1 MPLQVLGQGLG
12 DILAG
17 LEQPRPHRL
26 RQDAQITRKS
36 PRHKAHMP
44 ALCRLPQAHRRR
56 HLLRARQALGRDEG
70 IVAGVEQQ
78 GRDAQAGQAW
88 QGTGAAPV
96 IGRVGKAMQG
106 RQTCLA
112 CDMWLQAMETID
124 RRRLALLGPRCVR
137 ADIAAVP

>member
-1 MPLQVLGQGLG
+1 MPVQVLGQGLG

-44 ALCRLPQAHRRR
+44 ALCRLPQRDPVAA
-56 HLLRARQALGRDEG
+56 RAWQAGGRDEG

-78 GRDAQAGQAW
+78 GRDAQAGQAR